1 MQQNQYKNDNRGY
14 RIMKFLITRE
24 LIEKYQPL
32 LCIGGHIH
40 EHFDKDRVNQ
50 TVCINAGYGK
60 DANILIE

>member
-1 MQQNQYKNDNRGY
+1 
-14 RIMKFLITRE
+14 MKFLITRE